1 MNNDTMKDIINDV
14 RDLASVSD
22 AMTRLGL
29 DGIATRLEKLVAAGL
44 QDSETPSSESNARP
58 GSERR
63 SWLELPRNIT
73 LRRYVGADRGVT
85 LIGQYRSTDP
95 GELGA
100 SDSRPLRVYM
110 IRLEHHAD
118 TAWNATVMENDMIIF
133 ELQTSRGGRSM
144 AERAAIK
151 ALKSWLNYLSHRK
164 GKDCKKRHRKALK
177 QRKKAARRAARMAE
191 AASTRVAPLS
201 PEAELAATVAR
212 QKEAV

>member
-22 AMTRLGL
+22 AMTRIGL
-29 DGIATRLEKLVAAGL
+29 DGIASRLERLVAAGL
-44 QDSETPSSESNARP
+44 QDSETPSGESNARP
-58 GSERR
+58 GSERH

-85 LIGQYRSTDP
+85 LVGQYRATHP

-118 TAWNATVMENDMIIF
+118 TAWNAAVMENDEIIF
-133 ELQTSRGGRSM
+133 ELQTSRGGRGM
-144 AERAAIK
+144 AERVAVK
-151 ALKSWLNYLSHRK
+151 ALKAWLRYLSHGR
-164 GKDCKKRHRKALK
+164 GKACAKRHCKALK
-177 QRKKAARRAARMAE
+177 QRKKAARRAANLSNPSNPSNP
-191 AASTRVAPLS
+191 ST
-201 PEAELAATVAR
+201 
-212 QKEAV
+212 KEVS